1 MMNRMAALP
10 DPGVPGSLVSP
21 SAEETREYSARRLLD
36 RMVASARRGEVAVAR
51 GLAQNL
57 RDEYPDAGWGILGI
71 YWYWLLA
78 RQAKNALVCEQIVL
92 RRFKSLDQ
100 DQRGFYR
107 TCLQMQQA
115 LQETLCLP
123 CLESDPQSDEREPA
137 VACTQGIHVV
147 DASRFQDRIE
157 KETDDDNKKTLASL
171 DALKNKKSLHQVNP
185 AVFDVLKRLQNEQPN
200 MRSAIEQVRA
210 ELHARVLVNAPA
222 RLPPL
227 LLCGCPG
234 VGKTRFVFEIVKA
247 MGLPYVEVSVAGS
260 PDAFRILGLSRY
272 WGRSGAGLIA
282 RSFVDHDAANPVFLF
297 DEIDKAGRSEHG
309 SPHDALLGLLEE
321 RTACEF
327 RDAFI
332 DVPMNIANAS
342 FIATANSIDA
352 IPAPLLSRF
361 VVLNIPDLNE
371 GERLQVSRS
380 IYMNLCGTE
389 PYGGLFAEGLPENI
403 ASLLAKQKDFS
414 PRMARQLL
422 RQAMQKACLEIT
434 EKPHPQSVV
443 LSAAH
448 LNIASPGKR
457 HMGFVVTEL

>member
-1 MMNRMAALP
+1 MMNRMATLP
-10 DPGVPGSLVSP
+10 DPGIPASFVSP
-21 SAEETREYSARRLLD
+21 SVEETMEYFARHLLD
-36 RMVASARRGEVAVAR
+36 RMVASARRGEMTVTR

-71 YWYWLLA
+71 YWYCLLS

-92 RRFKSLDQ
+92 KRFKLLDQ
-100 DQRGFYR
+100 DQRKFYR

-123 CLESDPQSDEREPA
+123 SLESDPQSDEREPA
-137 VACTQGIHVV
+137 AAYTQGIQVV

-171 DALKNKKSLHQVNP
+171 DALKNKKTLYQVNP

-210 ELHARVLVNAPA
+210 ELHARLLVNAPA
-222 RLPPL
+222 KLPPL

-260 PDAFRILGLSRY
+260 ADAFRILGLSRF

-282 RSFVDHDAANPVFLF
+282 RSFVDYDVANPVFVF
-297 DEIDKAGRSEHG
+297 DEIDKAGRSEQG
-309 SPHDALLGLLEE
+309 SPHDALLGLMEE
-321 RTACEF
+321 RTARDF
-327 RDAFI
+327 KDAFI
-332 DVPMNIANAS
+332 DVPMNISHAS
-342 FIATANSIDA
+342 FIATANTTDT

-361 VVLNIPDLNE
+361 VVLNIPDLNDDE
-371 GERLQVSRS
+371 CLQVSRS

-389 PYGGLFAEGLPENI
+389 PYGGLFAEELPENI
-403 ASLLAKQKDFS
+403 ARLLAKQKDFS

-422 RQAMQKACLEIT
+422 RQAMQKACLQIT
-434 EKPHPQSVV
+434 EKPQLQSLV
-443 LSAAH
+443 LSTEH
-448 LNIASPGKR
+448 LNVASSGKR
-457 HMGFVVTEL
+457 HMGFVVS